1 MGDAVLV
8 HDEGHVRTLIMNRAK
23 SRNALNIEMGDALM
37 EAVHLAQHDTSVRC
51 LRIKGDQTFMAG
63 GDIRYFA
70 EHLDRPAHEWQVRIE
85 SLIGK
90 AHAVVTAIR
99 TMDKPVVAS
108 IDGAAA
114 GFGLS
119 LMMACDFALA
129 AEDALFTLAYINI
142 GTSPDGGSTFALP
155 RHVGAKRAAEIA
167 MLGDRFGAEDAYH
180 WGLLNKQVP
189 QAKLEEESM
198 ALANRLA
205 CLPTKAL
212 GRTKALL
219 RQSLHTSLEAQLRGE
234 LEMFGRSSLE
244 DDFREGVAAF
254 LEKRKPDFRG

>member
-1 MGDAVLV
+1 MNDAVLV

-23 SRNALNIEMGDALM
+23 SRNALNMEMGDALL
-37 EAVHLAQHDTSVRC
+37 EAIHLAQHDRSVRC

-90 AHAVVTAIR
+90 AHGVVTAIR

-108 IDGAAA
+108 IEGAAA

-119 LMMACDFALA
+119 LLMACDFAVA
-129 AEDALFTLAYINI
+129 SEDALFTLAYVNI

-167 MLGDRFGAEDAYH
+167 MLGDRFGAEDALQ
-180 WGLLNKQVP
+180 WGLLNKHVP
-189 QAKLEEESM
+189 QGMLDEESM
-198 ALANRLA
+198 ALATRLSS
-205 CLPTKAL
+205 LSTRAL

-219 RQSLHTSLEAQLRGE
+219 RQSLYTSLEAQLRAE

-244 DDFREGVAAF
+244 DDFREGVGAF
-254 LEKRKPDFRG
+254 LEKRKPNFKG